1 MILSFNFCVILR
13 AHCIFWVHAAAC
25 VRARA
30 SAFAR
35 VRLCTIRKW
44 NVQSSLLLVRS
55 TDYGHPERAF
65 SKNLELLADIL
76 GHLGYFW
83 PDYQHP
89 FCYCKFLVHV
99 YHYSTIIST
108 KKTKPLYPTPKY
120 LFGSGIWML
129 AAKNLRFSLRVSVV
143 LVVYHCHGNFRNSW
157 SEVKLTYLGNQ
168 LNSI

>member
-1 MILSFNFCVILR
+1 MLCSVRTHCELGMILSFNFCVILR

-65 SKNLELLADIL
+65 LKNIKLLGFGRHFGAFGVFLAGLSASIL
-76 GHLGYFW
+76 VR
-83 PDYQHP
+83 
-89 FCYCKFLVHV
+89 FLV
-99 YHYSTIIST
+99 YFFHYSTIIST
-108 KKTKPLYPTPKY
+108 KKTKQI
-120 LFGSGIWML
+120 FIWEWDL
-129 AAKNLRFSLRVSVV
+129 NLGCKEF
-143 LVVYHCHGNFRNSW
+143 
-157 SEVKLTYLGNQ
+157 E
-168 LNSI
+168 I